1 MSEVKSEVVPLL
13 LNRTTATEAATD
25 AVRGLILSGA
35 IPPGS
40 LIRQD
45 LLSKRLGVSRT
56 PLREALQRLTVEGLI
71 RLDHHRGAVAAAPSI
86 TELREIYE
94 LQEMLECV
102 AARDALKHFTDADLA
117 DLRDCIDELSRAET
131 SVEWIRGNLA
141 FHTTMYRISEK
152 KLVVEMITQLR
163 NRAILY
169 INMVARSG
177 ESRKRAEAD
186 HIEMVAVLASGDG
199 DRLEELIRSHLR
211 ATLAWVESIIV

>member
-1 MSEVKSEVVPLL
+1 MSEVNSEVVPLL

-35 IPPGS
+35 IPPGE

-102 AARDALKHFTDADLA
+102 AARDALKHCTDADLA
-117 DLRDCIDELSRAET
+117 DLKDCIEELSRAET

-186 HIEMVAVLASGDG
+186 HIEMVAVLATGDG